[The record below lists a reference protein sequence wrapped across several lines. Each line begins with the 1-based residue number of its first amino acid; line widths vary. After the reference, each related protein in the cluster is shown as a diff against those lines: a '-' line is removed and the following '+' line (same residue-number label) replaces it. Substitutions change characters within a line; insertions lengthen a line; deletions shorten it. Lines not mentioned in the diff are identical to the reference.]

1 MRRIPFLWCYRYPD
15 AMVEHRFT
23 DDVALCFAL
32 TKKKA
37 IKKFEQLYKI
47 DLNDKK
53 TEIFRVGFNYLGI
66 AILTDY

>member
-1 MRRIPFLWCYRYPD
+1 MKVIPFLWCYCYPD
-15 AMVEHRFT
+15 AMVGHRFT

-32 TKKKA
+32 TEKRA
-37 IKKFEQLYKI
+37 IKKFERLYKI

-53 TEIFRVGFNYLGI
+53 TEIFRVCFNFLGI